1 MTDDD
6 DRLSELL
13 SDSVSDIEP
22 DNRLTEIRDATR
34 RAATHTRRTRLLAIG
49 GAVVGT
55 AAVVTAVALV
65 SQSGN
70 DSAGPGPATTTSSSP
85 TQRPTMPS
93 TVIGSPESPILISPG
108 QSPTGGPPATTAV
121 AVYYVGD
128 NPSGRPVLYREFHQG
143 LADPATA
150 PMQALRELEA
160 PPFDPDYSTVWRPG
174 TFAGASYAA
183 GVITVDLAD
192 ASVHDRPADMSP
204 ATAEASIQ
212 QVIYTMQATFQTRA
226 PVQFTLHGNH
236 IDQVLGVPTSEPLSQ
251 GTVLKTLSLMSISS
265 PNEGDKVSGQLTVS
279 GVNNGFEASLSVY
292 LERAGKKYALMP
304 GMSAGWQGDQLYPWT
319 VTLDLTKV
327 PPARYTLVAANDDP
341 SGKGHADTDTRTVYV
356 K

>member
-1 MTDDD
+1 MTDD

-22 DNRLTEIRDATR
+22 DNRLAEIHDATR
-34 RAATHTRRTRLLAIG
+34 LAATHTRRTRLLAIG

-70 DSAGPGPATTTSSSP
+70 DTAGPGPATTSSSSP
-85 TQRPTMPS
+85 TQSPTSLS
-93 TVIGSPESPILISPG
+93 TVIGSPEPPILITPG
-108 QSPTGGPPATTAV
+108 QSPTGGPPVTSAI
-121 AVYYVGD
+121 AVYYVGA
-128 NPSGRPVLYREFHQG
+128 NPEGRPVLYREFHRG

-150 PMQALRELEA
+150 PLQALHELET
-160 PPFDPDYSTVWRPG
+160 PPFDPDYSTVWKPG

-183 GVITVDLAD
+183 GVISVDLAD
-192 ASVHDRPADMSP
+192 PSVHDRPLDMSR

-226 PVQFTLHGNH
+226 PVQFTLEGNNPV
-236 IDQVLGVPTSEPLSQ
+236 DQVLGVATSEPLSQ
-251 GTVLKTLSLMSISS
+251 GGLKTLSLMSISS
-265 PNEGDKVSGQLTVS
+265 PNEGDKVSGQLAVT
-279 GVNNGFEASLSVY
+279 GANNGFEASVSVY
-292 LERAGKKYALMP
+292 LERDGKKYEQTP
-304 GMSAGWQGDQLYPWT
+304 GMATAWMGNQLYPWT
-319 VTLDLTKV
+319 VNLDLTKV
-327 PPARYTLVAANDDP
+327 PPGKYTLVAENDDP
-341 SGKGHADTDTRTVYV
+341 AGNGHPSTDTRTVYV

>member
-1 MTDDD
+1 MTDD

-22 DNRLTEIRDATR
+22 DNRLAEIRTATGQ
-34 RAATHTRRTRLLAIG
+34 AAAHTRRTRLLAIG

-70 DSAGPGPATTTSSSP
+70 DTASPGPATTSSSSP
-85 TQRPTMPS
+85 TQDPTNPS
-93 TVIGSPESPILISPG
+93 TVIGSPEPPVLITPG

-121 AVYYVGD
+121 AVYYVGAD
-128 NPSGRPVLYREFHQG
+128 PHGRPVLYREFHQG

-150 PMQALRELEA
+150 PLQALRAVET
-160 PPFDPDYSTVWRPG
+160 PPFDPDYSTAWKPG
-174 TFAGASYAA
+174 TFAGATYAA
-183 GVITVDLAD
+183 GVISVDLAD
-192 ASVHDRPADMSP
+192 SSVHDRPADMSQ

-212 QVIYTMQATFQTRA
+212 QIIYTIQATFQTRA
-226 PVQFTLHGNH
+226 PVQFTLNGNPV
-236 IDQVLGVPTSEPLSQ
+236 DQVLGVPTSEPLSQ
-251 GTVLKTLSLMSISS
+251 GKVTKTLSLMSISS
-265 PNEGDKVSGQLTVS
+265 PNEGDKVSGQLTVT
-279 GVNNGFEASLSVY
+279 GANNGFEASLVVY
-292 LERAGKKYALMP
+292 LERDGKQYALKP
-304 GMSAGWQGDQLYPWT
+304 GMASASMGERLFPWT

-327 PPARYTLVAANDDP
+327 PPGKYTLVAENDDP
-341 SGKGHADTDTRTVYV
+341 TGNGQPSNDTRTVFV